1 MGRKMDLVYNG
12 VPVEKYKLEDVT
24 RFESPVTRMLL
35 AGRISV
41 QKGQMDAIKAVEL
54 LMQRG
59 IDTVLLTLVGQGE
72 TKEYLEYVKSYVKEH
87 ELEQKICILEHH
99 DDLRELRRQCDI
111 GLTCSKKEAFGRVT
125 VENMLAKMLVIGANT
140 GGTLEIVE
148 DGYNGL
154 LYEEGNPESLA
165 GRIEYAMEHKMDM
178 QILLDRGY
186 LDSINRFSSTTLIES
201 ILNLYKKII
210 F

>member
-1 MGRKMDLVYNG
+1 
-12 VPVEKYKLEDVT
+12 
-24 RFESPVTRMLL
+24 MLL

-111 GLTCSKKEAFGRVT
+111 GLTCSKRK
-125 VENMLAKMLVIGANT
+125 
-140 GGTLEIVE
+140 
-148 DGYNGL
+148 
-154 LYEEGNPESLA
+154 
-165 GRIEYAMEHKMDM
+165 
-178 QILLDRGY
+178 LLDE
-186 LDSINRFSSTTLIES
+186 LL
-201 ILNLYKKII
+201 
-210 F
+210 